1 MSEKIQNE
9 ELDLIEDVAEVD
21 LQDDD
26 LAENVEVENEE
37 ITMEESVDSAEE
49 EVVAE
54 AAAPLTK
61 AGMVNA
67 MYQSMSKM
75 KKADLQAAYEKFMGN
90 DEEGDE
96 EDEDEDEDD
105 DMDESVQD
113 DSAAAS
119 DETVKSIEKSKPA
132 AAKQPKGKV
141 KESYD
146 FQADLDA
153 LVTSDSTLSE
163 GFQQKAATIFEA
175 AVKSKIAEEIDRLE
189 GEYTQSLEE
198 ETAEIKSQLVEKVDS
213 YLGYVV
219 EQWMEDNKVAIE
231 NGLRTEIAESF
242 MDSLKSVFVEHYI
255 EVPESKVDMVDDLA
269 AQVEQLEEQLTKATE
284 DNIRLHES
292 VHALQRAEII
302 VEAAKD
308 LVATEAEKLKSLVE
322 KVDFEDA
329 ETFTKKVATIK
340 ESYFTKSKIVES
352 AEEAEI
358 TYGSAEPQSELHGA
372 MAQYASAISR
382 TLKK

>member
-1 MSEKIQNE
+1 MLDKIQNQE
-9 ELDLIEDVAEVD
+9 SDLIENIVEVE

-37 ITMEESVDSAEE
+37 ITKEDD
-49 EVVAE
+49 VVTE
-54 AAAPLTK
+54 AILTK
-61 AGMVNA
+61 SGMVNA
-67 MYQSMSKM
+67 MYTSMSKM
-75 KKADLQAAYEKFMGN
+75 NKADLSAAYEKFMGK
-90 DEEGDE
+90 DEEGDDE
-96 EDEDEDEDD
+96 EDEDEEED
-105 DMDESVQD
+105 DMDESVTD
-113 DSAAAS
+113 DGVAAG
-119 DETVKSIEKSKPA
+119 DETVKAINKSKPA
-132 AAKQPKGKV
+132 AAKMPKGKV

-153 LVTSDSTLSE
+153 LVTDDSTLAE
-163 GFQQKAATIFEA
+163 GFQQKAAIIFEA

-198 ETAEIKSQLVEKVDS
+198 EVVEIKSQLVDKVDS

-219 EQWMEDNKVAIE
+219 EQWMTDNQVAIE

-242 MDSLKSVFVEHYI
+242 MESLKSVFVEHYI
-255 EVPESKVDMVDDLA
+255 EVPESKTDMVDELS
-269 AQVEQLEEQLTKATE
+269 AQVDQLEEQLTKSTE
-284 DNIRLHES
+284 DNIRLNES

-302 VEAAKD
+302 VEATKD
-308 LVATEAEKLKSLVE
+308 LVATEAEKLKSLVA
-322 KVDFEDA
+322 KVDFDDVA
-329 ETFTKKVATIK
+329 SFTEKVTTIK

-358 TYGSAEPQSELHGA
+358 TYGSSDHQNETHGV

>member
-37 ITMEESVDSAEE
+37 VTMEESVESAEE

-96 EDEDEDEDD
+96 EDEDEED

-119 DETVKSIEKSKPA
+119 DETVKNINKSKPA
-132 AAKQPKGKV
+132 QAKQPKGQA

-146 FQADLDA
+146 FKADLDA
-153 LVTSDSTLSE
+153 LVTADSTLSE

-189 GEYTQSLEE
+189 EEYTQSLEE

-213 YLGYVV
+213 YLNYVV
-219 EQWMEDNKVAIE
+219 EQWMTDNQVAIE

-269 AQVEQLEEQLTKATE
+269 AQVEELEEQLTKATE

-329 ETFTKKVATIK
+329 ETFAKKVATIK

-358 TYGSAEPQSELHGA
+358 TYGSSEDQTVINGV

>member
-37 ITMEESVDSAEE
+37 VTMEESVESAEE

-54 AAAPLTK
+54 AATPLTK

-96 EDEDEDEDD
+96 EDEDEED

-119 DETVKSIEKSKPA
+119 DETVKNINKSKPA
-132 AAKQPKGKV
+132 QAKQPKGQA

-146 FQADLDA
+146 FKADLDA
-153 LVTSDSTLSE
+153 LVTADSTLSE

-189 GEYTQSLEE
+189 EEYTQSLEE

-213 YLGYVV
+213 YLNYVV
-219 EQWMEDNKVAIE
+219 EQWMTDNQVAIE

-269 AQVEQLEEQLTKATE
+269 AQVEELEEQLTKATE

-329 ETFTKKVATIK
+329 ETFAKKVATIK

-358 TYGSAEPQSELHGA
+358 TYGSAEDQTELNGV

>member
-1 MSEKIQNE
+1 MSENKENQD
-9 ELDLIEDVAEVD
+9 LDLIEDVAEVD
-21 LQDDD
+21 LQDDN

-37 ITMEESVDSAEE
+37 ITMEEEA
-49 EVVAE
+49 EVVVE
-54 AAAPLTK
+54 AALTK

-67 MYQSMSKM
+67 MYSSMSKM
-75 KKADLQAAYEKFMGN
+75 NKADLQAAYEKFMGN
-90 DEEGDE
+90 DEEEGDE
-96 EDEDEDEDD
+96 EDEDEEEV
-105 DMDESVQD
+105 DESVTD

-153 LVTSDSTLSE
+153 LVTSDSTLAE

-175 AVKSKIAEEIDRLE
+175 AVKTKIAEEIDRLE

-198 ETAEIKSQLVEKVDS
+198 ETTEIKSQLVEKVDS
-213 YLGYVV
+213 YLNYVV
-219 EQWMEDNKVAIE
+219 EQWMEENQVAIE

-255 EVPESKVDMVDDLA
+255 EVPESKTDMVDDLA
-269 AQVEQLEEQLTKATE
+269 AQVNQLEEQLTKSTE
-284 DNIRLHES
+284 DNIRLNES

-302 VEAAKD
+302 VESAKD

-322 KVDFEDA
+322 KIDFEDA
-329 ETFTKKVATIK
+329 ETFAKKVATIK

-358 TYGSAEPQSELHGA
+358 AYGSSDHQNEAHGA

-382 TLKK
+382 TLKN

>member
-37 ITMEESVDSAEE
+37 VTMEESVESAEE

-54 AAAPLTK
+54 AATPLTK

-96 EDEDEDEDD
+96 EDEDEED

-119 DETVKSIEKSKPA
+119 DETVKNINKSKPA
-132 AAKQPKGKV
+132 QAKQPKGQA

-146 FQADLDA
+146 FKADLDA
-153 LVTSDSTLSE
+153 LVTADSTLSE

-189 GEYTQSLEE
+189 EEYTQSLEE

-213 YLGYVV
+213 YLNYVV
-219 EQWMEDNKVAIE
+219 EQWMTDNQVAIE

-269 AQVEQLEEQLTKATE
+269 AQVEELEEQLTKATE

-329 ETFTKKVATIK
+329 ETFAKKVATIK

-358 TYGSAEPQSELHGA
+358 TYGSAEDQTVLNGV

>member
-37 ITMEESVDSAEE
+37 VTMEESVESAEE

-96 EDEDEDEDD
+96 EDEDEED

-119 DETVKSIEKSKPA
+119 DETVKNINKSKPA
-132 AAKQPKGKV
+132 QAKQPKGQA

-146 FQADLDA
+146 FKADLDA
-153 LVTSDSTLSE
+153 LVTADSTLSE

-189 GEYTQSLEE
+189 EEYTQSLEE

-213 YLGYVV
+213 YLNYVV
-219 EQWMEDNKVAIE
+219 EQWMTDNQVAIE

-269 AQVEQLEEQLTKATE
+269 AQVEELEEQLTKATE

-329 ETFTKKVATIK
+329 ETFAKKVATIK

-358 TYGSAEPQSELHGA
+358 TYGSSEDQTVLNGV